1 MNQQELKSI
10 APSTIAHG
18 RRATPAGVP
27 GHDVQ
32 FYDSED
38 FLVREVTK
46 FLAEGIRAGQPL
58 IIVATEAHRKQFA
71 NRLRLLGFDPEHYDG
86 GINTVWLDARDTLN
100 AFMQDGMPDRSL
112 FQATLG
118 AVFERVLANHSY
130 LVARAYGEMVD
141 LLWKDGNIEGAIAL
155 EEMWNALATRYPFTL
170 LCAYAMDN
178 FQNQAHSSGFERIC
192 AAHVHALPTEE
203 YLEAD
208 DADRLRQLAVLQQR
222 ARALEAE
229 VKQRVE
235 LENALRET
243 LAQRRLAEEALQR
256 REAELRDF
264 LDNAPEGMHWV
275 AEDGIILWANRAE
288 LEMLGYQP
296 NEFIG
301 KHIARFHADQQT
313 VSEMLGRL
321 SRGETLREFQARL
334 ICKDKSVR
342 HVLINSNVYRE
353 NGRFVHTRCFTRDIT
368 GLLRLA
374 LATAS

>member
-1 MNQQELKSI
+1 MNQQTLKAI
-10 APSTIAHG
+10 APNTISHG

-32 FYDSED
+32 FYDGED

-58 IIVATEAHRKQFA
+58 IIVATQSHRTQFA
-71 NRLRLLGFDPEHYDG
+71 SRLRELGFNAEEFFGSRCD
-86 GINTVWLDARDTLN
+86 WLDAQDTLS
-100 AFMQDGMPDRSL
+100 AFMENGMPNRDR
-112 FQATLG
+112 FEATLG
-118 AVFERVLANHSY
+118 AVLDRALGDHSY

-155 EEMWNALATRYPFTL
+155 EELWNALAARYSFTL
-170 LCAYAMDN
+170 LCAYSMGN
-178 FQNQAHSSGFERIC
+178 FYKEAHTPSFQRIC
-192 AAHVHALPTEE
+192 SQHAHALPTEE

-208 DADRLRQLAVLQQR
+208 DSDRLRQLAMLQQR

-229 VKQRVE
+229 VKLRME
-235 LENALRET
+235 LETALRDT
-243 LAQRRLAEEALQR
+243 LAHRGQVEDALRR
-256 REAELRDF
+256 REAELLEF

-275 AEDGIILWANRAE
+275 AEDGTILWANRAE
-288 LEMLGYQP
+288 LEMLGYEP
-296 NEFIG
+296 HEFVG
-301 KHIARFHADQQT
+301 KHIAQFHADEH
-313 VSEMLGRL
+313 VIADILGRL

-334 ICKDKSVR
+334 ICKDGGVR
-342 HVLINSNVYRE
+342 HVLLNSNVYRE
-353 NGRFVHTRCFTRDIT
+353 DGRFVHTRCFTRDIT